1 MRRSLWLIGPFWA
14 IGISA
19 YIMFAPMV
27 KSVGVSRS
35 FSSEHR
41 GIQAMPDY
49 SRVSWYETKG
59 LFAARPLLIPI
70 LLAFLPFVIPNIRTR
85 RIAGAISIVLL
96 AAFCALTAFS
106 IGSYYIPSV
115 VALAAALAVEYYYK
129 KKAKDGDRKANHI

>member
-1 MRRSLWLIGPFWA
+1 MRRGIWLIGPLWV

-35 FSSEHR
+35 FSGEHS
-41 GIQAMPDY
+41 GIQAMPNY
-49 SRVSWYETKG
+49 SRMSWYKTKG
-59 LFAARPLLIPI
+59 LSAARPLLIPI
-70 LLAFLPFVIPNIRTR
+70 LLACLPFLIPNIRTR

-106 IGSYYIPSV
+106 IGSYYMPSV
-115 VALAAALAVEYYYK
+115 VALAVALVVEFNGGK
-129 KKAKDGDRKANHI
+129 KVKAGG